1 MDASKQL
8 LEVSL
13 DDAGVGSLSKDL
25 QEIVVSNEVETGEDG
40 ALLLCVCSQ
49 TIDNYIYIPPSTVL
63 PIQQVGIYCDNLI
76 PEGYKGNYGS

>member
-25 QEIVVSNEVETGEDG
+25 QEIVVPNEVETGEDG
-40 ALLLCVCSQ
+40 ALLLCVQS
-49 TIDNYIYIPPSTVL
+49 DN
-63 PIQQVGIYCDNLI
+63 
-76 PEGYKGNYGS
+76 